1 MDGEYQYRRRPGV
14 KIAICDDNVREI
26 EQLRDSILAHTH
38 EHEIR
43 EFLSAAVFLQRLHD
57 GEQFD
62 LLFLDIQ
69 MPDADGWEI
78 AWKLKQAEHKVFIAM
93 VSVRGEYIYDCFDR
107 VDWFAPKPVAR
118 KKVWQILNSAQARL
132 FPMVFEFPTDT
143 VTIALTAP
151 EIIYLE
157 VRRNTLC
164 IHAASGC
171 YELRMPLKKAKE
183 MLQDHPQFVQSH
195 SSFIINLDHY
205 GGMKESYIV
214 LENREEIKLSRTY
227 RDSFFKALTE
237 YIRGV

>member
-1 MDGEYQYRRRPGV
+1 M
-14 KIAICDDNVREI
+14 KIAICDDDAGEI
-26 EQLRDSILAHTH
+26 EQLRNSILTYTH
-38 EHEIR
+38 KHEIR
-43 EFLSAAVFLQRLHD
+43 EFLSAAVFLQRLYD

-78 AWKLKQAEHKVFIAM
+78 ARRLKQAKHKVFIAM

-118 KKVWQILNSAQARL
+118 EKVWQILNSAQARL
-132 FPMVFEFPTDT
+132 FPMVFEFPTDM

-151 EIIYLE
+151 EIMYVE

-164 IHAASGC
+164 VHAVSGC

-183 MLQDHPQFVQSH
+183 LLQDHPQFVQSH

-205 GGMKESYIV
+205 SGMKESYIV
-214 LENREEIKLSRTY
+214 LKNMEEIKLSRSY
-227 RDSFFKALTE
+227 RNSFFAALSK
-237 YIRGV
+237 YIRGD